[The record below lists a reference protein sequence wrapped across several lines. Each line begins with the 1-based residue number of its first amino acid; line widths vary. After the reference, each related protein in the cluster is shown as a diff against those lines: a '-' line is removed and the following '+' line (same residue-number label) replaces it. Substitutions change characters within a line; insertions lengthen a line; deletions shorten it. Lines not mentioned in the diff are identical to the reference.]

1 MVLRQ
6 CLRVSLLAGVLP
18 LLACQVISASI
29 TSPSDWIS
37 GTGESISGSFNA
49 FSNSLA
55 KSSGSGGA
63 AAPAPDQAYRRD
75 VRVYAAH
82 FARTGGT
89 SQDFLRGI
97 GAVAAEHGV
106 SDWESLPAT
115 QQAIGEGLH
124 DAGIEPAQLD
134 ALTAQASDA
143 DPAVLAL
150 VREGYA
156 SAR

>member
-1 MVLRQ
+1 MMLRH

-29 TSPSDWIS
+29 TSPSDWVS
-37 GTGESISGSFNA
+37 GTGESISGSFNVL
-49 FSNSLA
+49 SNSLST
-55 KSSGSGGA
+55 SSGSGGA
-63 AAPAPDQAYRRD
+63 KDAPKQAYHRD
-75 VRVYAAH
+75 VRAFAAH

-97 GAVAAEHGV
+97 GSVAAEHGIT
-106 SDWESLPAT
+106 DWESQPDT
-115 QQAIGEGLH
+115 HRAIGEGLR

-134 ALTAQASDA
+134 ALTARASDA
-143 DPAVLAL
+143 DPMVLAL

-156 SAR
+156 TAR